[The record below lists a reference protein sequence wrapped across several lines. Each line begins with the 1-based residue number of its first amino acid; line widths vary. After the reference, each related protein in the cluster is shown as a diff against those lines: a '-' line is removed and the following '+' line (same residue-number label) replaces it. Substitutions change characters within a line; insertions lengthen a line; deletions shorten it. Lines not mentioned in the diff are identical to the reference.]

1 MLFQKIAVWNEKGE
15 VTENCFVRVA
25 DGKIAA
31 ISQQPLTAQPGEECY
46 DGTGKLLAPA
56 FFNAHAHAPMTLLRG
71 WGENLALQDWLNTSI
86 FPFEARL
93 TADDIYVGTQLAIAE
108 MVRGGT
114 VSSTEMY
121 FGCDAMARA
130 ATQAGVKMNVSVGV
144 NCFDERSLHDLPL
157 FAEQKK
163 LAEEWHN
170 AANGQFRVDL
180 SMHAEYTSTPRVVQ
194 EMAQYAQQSGLRM
207 HVHLSE
213 TKRETDE
220 CIERHGKTPAR
231 YFYDAGLFDVPT
243 TAAHCVWLTEEDMDL
258 LKEKDV
264 TVASCP
270 ASNMKLASGFC
281 NVPRLL
287 EKGVRVALGTDGPA
301 SNNALNM
308 MADMKLFA
316 LVSKGAFG
324 DPCAVS
330 PKQAFYAATRA
341 GALAQG
347 RPESGII
354 REGAAAD
361 LMVLRCDAP
370 WWAPCHDVAADLVY
384 AAQASDVC
392 LTMCDGKVLYQDG
405 DYTTLDIERIRYE
418 ARRAAQRIAK
428 EL

>member
-1 MLFQKIAVWNEKGE
+1 MLFQKIAVWNETGE
-15 VTENCFVRVA
+15 VLENRFVRVS

-31 ISQQPLTAQPGEECY
+31 ISQEPIAPQPGEECY

-56 FFNAHAHAPMTLLRG
+56 FFNAHSHAPMTLLRG
-71 WGENLALQDWLNTSI
+71 WGENLALQEWLSTRI
-86 FPFEARL
+86 FPFEARM
-93 TADDIYVGTQLAIAE
+93 TSDDYYVGTQLAIAE

-121 FGCDAMARA
+121 FGGERMARA
-130 ATQAGVKMNVSVGV
+130 AMEAGVKMNISLGVS
-144 NCFDERSLHDLPL
+144 CFDERSLHDLPL
-157 FAEQKK
+157 FQEQVRLAEQ
-163 LAEEWHN
+163 WHN
-170 AANGQFRVDL
+170 AADGRLRVDL
-180 SMHAEYTSTPRVVQ
+180 SMHGEYTSNLRVVK
-194 EMAQYAQQSGLRM
+194 EMAQYARQSGLRM
-207 HVHLSE
+207 HTHVSE

-220 CIERHGKTPAR
+220 CIQRHGKTPTR

-243 TAAHCVWLTEEDMDL
+243 TAAHCVWVTDEDMDL
-258 LKEKDV
+258 LKEKNV

-270 ASNMKLASGFC
+270 ASNLKLASGFC

-287 EKGVRVALGTDGPA
+287 EKGVSVALGTDGAA
-301 SNNALNM
+301 SNNSLNM

-316 LVSKGAFG
+316 IAAKGAFG
-324 DPCAVS
+324 NPCNVS
-330 PKQAFYAATRA
+330 PQQAFYAATRA

-347 RPESGII
+347 RQESGVL

-370 WWAPCHDVAADLVY
+370 WWTPCHNAAADLVY

-405 DYTTLDIERIRYE
+405 EYKTLDIERICHD
-418 ARRAAQRIAK
+418 ARCAAQRIAK